1 MRYKHTPLSPVTL
14 APLITGSLEA
24 QPLAKSFESVF
35 LGAAGSSGEPS
46 DDKFN
51 YVSFMSHFD
60 GANNGVNNAFDDG
73 STGNLTITANGNVT
87 QGSFSPFC
95 RADGYW
101 GVSFDGTTDLLLAAS
116 SADFAPGTGAYTAEC
131 WVWPGRTGGEN
142 GIFGSMDAGAYG
154 FGIWN
159 DGTTIHFQE
168 RQDGYDS
175 DDPRITSTA
184 LVLNQ
189 WNHVAITRQTG
200 TSGTLRAYIGG
211 SQVGTE
217 TADLRDLT
225 NTDSMKIGHCGGA
238 GNDHQGFISNFRYQK
253 GTCQYP
259 DGTSF
264 TPSTTAP
271 LTAVTNTKLLTCQS
285 NRFVDNSASAHV
297 ITPSGT
303 PSVTAFGSILTSA
316 AYAVAVTGASALF
329 DRDSDSLTFTNDA
342 GLSLDGDYTFEL
354 WFYVNSIIQDAQF
367 PSIWLSGSTQLFL
380 RASNDYISWYDGS
393 ADIVKSADDAVIL
406 NQWNHVAAVR
416 SGGGTNNTSLF
427 LNGVRLAQA
436 TNTDTLG
443 ASSGTARI
451 GSYSATGGDYEGYL
465 SDIRLLKGTALYSG
479 TTYTV
484 PTAPLTAIT
493 NTELLLNMAD
503 GQAIDNSAQ
512 NHMTLYGN
520 AKTSTAAQK
529 FGSASLLLDGTSDYL
544 DIPASNKFAFGTG
557 DFTVEC
563 FINTSTSSADTAFR
577 RIFMT
582 DGPSGNNNANPQ
594 LAINST
600 GGKVNAFSNTGS
612 LDINSTTGVAD
623 GAWHHIAMVR
633 SSGTVKLYV
642 DGTSEGTPA
651 TYTVDI
657 NLNSGAPRPRIGS
670 FNGTTGDFDGYIDEV
685 RISNMARYTSN
696 FTAPD
701 AAFPDQGR

>member
-1 MRYKHTPLSPVTL
+1 MTL

-35 LGAAGSSGEPS
+35 LGAAGSSGGPS

-51 YVSFMSHFD
+51 YVSCLSHFEGEND
-60 GANNGVNNAFDDG
+60 GVNNVFDDG

-131 WVWPGRTGGEN
+131 WVWPGRTSGEN

-367 PSIWLSGSTQLFL
+367 PSIFLSGSTQLFL
-380 RASNDYISWYDGS
+380 RASDDYISWYDGS

-427 LNGVRLAQA
+427 LNGVRVAQA
-436 TNTDTLG
+436 TNTATLG

-503 GQAIDNSAQ
+503 GQAIDSAAQ
-512 NHMTLYGN
+512 NNFYLIGN
-520 AKTSTAAQK
+520 ANVSTDQAK
-529 FGSASLLLDGTSDYL
+529 FGDASFHVPANGDYL
-544 DIPASNKFAFGTG
+544 KMQGGAEAGNFGTG
-557 DFTVEC
+557 DFTIEMW
-563 FINTSTSSADTAFR
+563 IYRTASGATQPIIDSRSAASATDYQTHINSDNQLRSRYGGIANTSETVAVNEWVH
-577 RIFMT
+577 I
-582 DGPSGNNNANPQ
+582 
-594 LAINST
+594 AIVRNGGTLTQYINGT
-600 GGKVNAFSNTGS
+600 GGGTYSSTASLSVTASGLTLGGS
-612 LDINSTTGVAD
+612 SLTSGS
-623 GAWHHIAMVR
+623 IA
-633 SSGTVKLYV
+633 G
-642 DGTSEGTPA
+642 
-651 TYTVDI
+651 
-657 NLNSGAPRPRIGS
+657 
-670 FNGTTGDFDGYIDEV
+670 FIDDV
-685 RISNMARYTSN
+685 RISKFARYTSN

-701 AAFPDQGR
+701 EAFPDQGQ

>member
-1 MRYKHTPLSPVTL
+1 
-14 APLITGSLEA
+14 
-24 QPLAKSFESVF
+24 LAKSFESVF
-35 LGAAGSSGEPS
+35 LGAAGSSGGPS

-51 YVSFMSHFD
+51 YVSCLSHFEGEND
-60 GANNGVNNAFDDG
+60 GVNNVFDDG

-131 WVWPGRTGGEN
+131 WVWPGRTSGEN

-175 DDPRITSTA
+175 ADPKITSTA

-200 TSGTLRAYIGG
+200 TGGTLRAYIGG

-238 GNDHQGFISNFRYQK
+238 SNDHQGFISNFRYQK

-329 DRDSDSLTFTNDA
+329 DGVSDSLTFTNDA
-342 GLSLDGDYTFEL
+342 GLSLDGDYTLEL
-354 WFYVNSIIQDAQF
+354 WFYVNSIIQDTQF
-367 PSIWLSGSTQLFL
+367 PSIWLFSGPNSTQLYL
-380 RASNDYISWYDGS
+380 RPSNDYIGWYDGS
-393 ADIVKSADDAVIL
+393 DDIVKSADDAVIL
-406 NQWNHVAAVR
+406 NQWNHVAVVR

-427 LNGVRLAQA
+427 LNGVRVAQA
-436 TNTDTLG
+436 TNTATLG

-451 GSYSATGGDYEGYL
+451 GSYNGTGGDYEGYL

-503 GQAIDNSAQ
+503 AQAIDSAAQ
-512 NHMTLYGN
+512 NNFYLIGN
-520 AKTSTAAQK
+520 ANVSTDQAK
-529 FGSASLLLDGTSDYL
+529 FGDASFHVPANGDYL
-544 DIPASNKFAFGTG
+544 KMQGGAEAGNFGTG
-557 DFTVEC
+557 DFTIEMWLYRTASGATQP
-563 FINTSTSSADTAFR
+563 IIDARSSASATNYQTHINSDNQLRSRYGGIANTSETVAVNEWVHIAIVRNGGTLTQYINGTGGGTYSSTASLSVTSSGLT
-577 RIFMT
+577 
-582 DGPSGNNNANPQ
+582 
-594 LAINST
+594 L
-600 GGKVNAFSNTGS
+600 GGSS
-612 LDINSTTGVAD
+612 LDSGS
-623 GAWHHIAMVR
+623 IA
-633 SSGTVKLYV
+633 G
-642 DGTSEGTPA
+642 
-651 TYTVDI
+651 
-657 NLNSGAPRPRIGS
+657 
-670 FNGTTGDFDGYIDEV
+670 FIDDV
-685 RISNMARYTSN
+685 RISKFARYTSN

-701 AAFPDQGR
+701 EAFPDQGQ

>member
-1 MRYKHTPLSPVTL
+1 MTL

-51 YVSFMSHFD
+51 YVSCLSHFEGEND
-60 GANNGVNNAFDDG
+60 GVNNVFDDG

-131 WVWPGRTGGEN
+131 WVWPGRTSGEN

-200 TSGTLRAYIGG
+200 TGGTLRAYIGG

-217 TADLRDLT
+217 TANLRDLT

-238 GNDHQGFISNFRYQK
+238 SNDHQGFISNFRYQK

-329 DRDSDSLTFTNDA
+329 DRDGDSLTFTNDA
-342 GLSLDGDYTFEL
+342 GLSLDGDYTLEL
-354 WFYVNSIIQDAQF
+354 WFYANSIIQDTQF

-406 NQWNHVAAVR
+406 NQWNHVAVVR

-436 TNTDTLG
+436 TNTATLG

-451 GSYSATGGDYEGYL
+451 GSYDGSGGDYEGYL

-503 GQAIDNSAQ
+503 AQAIDSAAQ
-512 NHMTLYGN
+512 NNFYLIGN
-520 AKTSTAAQK
+520 ANVSTDQAK
-529 FGSASLLLDGTSDYL
+529 FGDASFHVPANGDYL
-544 DIPASNKFAFGTG
+544 KMQGGAEAGNFGTG
-557 DFTVEC
+557 DFTIEMW
-563 FINTSTSSADTAFR
+563 IYRTASGATQPIIDSRSAASASDYQTHINSDNQLRSRYGGIANTSETVAVNEWVHIAIVRNGGTLTQYINGTGGGTYSSTASLSVTSSGLT
-577 RIFMT
+577 
-582 DGPSGNNNANPQ
+582 
-594 LAINST
+594 L
-600 GGKVNAFSNTGS
+600 GGSS
-612 LDINSTTGVAD
+612 L
-623 GAWHHIAMVR
+623 
-633 SSGTVKLYV
+633 SSGSIA
-642 DGTSEGTPA
+642 G
-651 TYTVDI
+651 
-657 NLNSGAPRPRIGS
+657 
-670 FNGTTGDFDGYIDEV
+670 FIDDV
-685 RISNMARYTSN
+685 RISKFARYTSN

-701 AAFPDQGR
+701 EAFPDQGQ